1 MIPINTIHNDD
12 ALSLIRRLPDESVDL
27 ILADPPY
34 GDGQHF
40 SYCRGKRTIAGN
52 TSPLLGLLAIERALA
67 ALKPN
72 RFCLFFLGQK
82 HLPFIDAY
90 LRTYSSA
97 KLRGYIVWDKQK
109 MGLGHGVRSRHE
121 VIAVLEK
128 GKPHYSN
135 LGIPS
140 VIAFKRS
147 DYINHPNEKP
157 VELMKW
163 LIHNFSAMDDIVFDP
178 FAGCGTTCVAA
189 KLSGRRFIGV
199 EIEEQYVA
207 IGRHRI
213 GALDI

>member
-1 MIPINTIHNDD
+1 MVAINTINHSD
-12 ALSLIRRLPDESVDL
+12 ALSLIPSLPEESIDL

-34 GDGQHF
+34 GDGQGF
-40 SYCRGKRTIAGN
+40 SYSRHNDTITGN
-52 TSPLLGLLAIERALA
+52 VSPLLGLLAIERSLAL
-67 ALKPN
+67 LKAN
-72 RFCLFFLGQK
+72 RFCLFFLGQR

-90 LRTYSSA
+90 LRSYAPA
-97 KLRGYIVWDKQK
+97 KLRGYIVWDKQV
-109 MGLGHGVRSRHE
+109 MGMGHGVRSRHE

-128 GKPHYSN
+128 GKPQYTN

-140 VIAFKRS
+140 VISFRRS
-147 DYINHPNEKP
+147 NYIHHPNEKP

-163 LIHNFSAMDDIVFDP
+163 LIHNFSALDDMVFDP

-213 GALDI
+213 KMADA

>member
-1 MIPINTIHNDD
+1 MVAINSIHHSD
-12 ALSLIRRLPDESVDL
+12 ALSLIPSLPEESIDL

-34 GDGQHF
+34 GDGQGF
-40 SYCRGKRTIAGN
+40 SYSRRNDTITGN
-52 TSPLLGLLAIERALA
+52 VSPLLGLLAIERSLTV
-67 ALKPN
+67 LKAN
-72 RFCLFFLGQK
+72 RFCLFFLGQR

-97 KLRGYIVWDKQK
+97 KLRGYIVWDKQIIG
-109 MGLGHGVRSRHE
+109 MGHGVRSRHE
-121 VIAVLEK
+121 LIAVLEK
-128 GKPHYSN
+128 GKQQYTN

-140 VIAFKRS
+140 VISFRRS
-147 DYINHPNEKP
+147 NYIHHPNEKP

-163 LIHNFSAMDDIVFDP
+163 LIHNFSAIDDVVFDP

-207 IGRHRI
+207 IGRHRVN
-213 GALDI
+213 LTED

>member
-1 MIPINTIHNDD
+1 MVAINTINHSD
-12 ALSLIRRLPDESVDL
+12 ALSLIPGLPEESIDL

-34 GDGQHF
+34 GAGQNCK
-40 SYCRGKRTIAGN
+40 YGQTKRGIAGN
-52 TSPLLGLLAIERALA
+52 ASPLLGLLAIERSLA
-67 ALKPN
+67 VLKTN

-90 LRTYSSA
+90 LRSYSSA
-97 KLRGYIVWDKQK
+97 KLRGYIVWDKQV
-109 MGLGHGVRSRHE
+109 MGMGHGVRPRHE

-128 GKPHYSN
+128 GKPQYTN

-140 VIAFKRS
+140 VISFRRS
-147 DYINHPNEKP
+147 NYIHHPNEKP

-163 LIHNFSAMDDIVFDP
+163 LIHNFSAIDDVVFDP

-207 IGRHRI
+207 IGRHRVNLT
-213 GALDI
+213 AD

>member
-1 MIPINTIHNDD
+1 MIAINTIHHND
-12 ALSLIRRLPDESVDL
+12 AISIMSHLPEESLDL
-27 ILADPPY
+27 ILTDPPY
-34 GDGQHF
+34 GDGHQCP
-40 SYCRGKRTIAGN
+40 YGQRKRTIAGN
-52 TSPLLGLLAIERALA
+52 DSPLLGLLAIERALA

-82 HLPFIDAY
+82 HLAFIDGY
-90 LRTYSSA
+90 LRTYTPA
-97 KLRGYIVWDKQK
+97 KLRGYIVWDKQM
-109 MGLGHGVRSRHE
+109 MGMGYGVRPRHE

-128 GKPHYSN
+128 GKPQYTN

-140 VIAFKRS
+140 IISFKRS

-163 LIHNFSAMDDIVFDP
+163 LIHNFSAVDDVVFDP
-178 FAGCGTTCVAA
+178 FAGCGTTCVAS

-207 IGRHRI
+207 IGRHRVNV
-213 GALDI
+213 LDG